1 MPVEL
6 LVPVVIFVLGVV
18 VAVKLGSIGI
28 ERVAENDKK

>member
-18 VAVKLGSIGI
+18 VAVALGSAGI
-28 ERVAENDKK
+28 ARITEGK